1 MNVPAS
7 IPTSQNGITVQVRSS
22 PHVEVDK
29 ANPWAWFVGPLTP
42 VFKTRRY
49 QQRAGAHRA
58 KRYKTT
64 FGASDGDDHIT
75 QVQGYWAGNVVNDD
89 YSRAN
94 FVGVTAEGLPDGQT
108 ASKFRG
114 GATHFTV
121 ISRGLVT
128 IMCDYGEAKRLEVG
142 DWVKVTPSK
151 NSWNGIG
158 VAPNTRP
165 FALAK
170 THTPLIDGIGY
181 VVDLPTRRV
190 PSNEV
195 IVLLC

>member
-7 IPTSQNGITVQVRSS
+7 IPTSQNGITLQVRSV
-22 PHVEVDK
+22 PHLEVDRK
-29 ANPWAWFVGPLTP
+29 DKWAWFVGPLTP
-42 VFKTRRY
+42 VFKTYNPRGGDR
-49 QQRAGAHRA
+49 HRA
-58 KRYKTT
+58 KRYKTN
-64 FGASDGDDHIT
+64 FGASDDDSHIT
-75 QVQGYWAGNVVNDD
+75 GVHGYWVGDAMSRSYD
-89 YSRAN
+89 RAN
-94 FVGVTAEGLPDGQT
+94 FLGVTAEGLPDGHS

-128 IMCDYGEAKRLEVG
+128 IMCDYNEAKKLEIG
-142 DWVKVTPSK
+142 DWVKVTRSK
-151 NSWNGIG
+151 HTWNGIG
-158 VAPNTRP
+158 VVGFSHP

-181 VVDLPTRRV
+181 VVDLPTKRL